1 MAPAQQ
7 HFFLNARLI
16 DPETGRDGMGAL
28 KVCAG
33 LIEAIDFGDA
43 PSLPGLAEA
52 LDQMQAIRA
61 GAQPGPAAPPVTDC
75 GGKPLA
81 PGLIDM
87 RVFVGEPG
95 ARHRE
100 SFRSAGQAAAAGG
113 VTTIVAQP
121 DTDPPMDDPALITF
135 ALARADEVSDV
146 NVLTMG
152 ALTRG
157 LQGTEMSEQRF
168 LLDAG
173 AVALTDG
180 DHAVA
185 DAKILRAAMTYA
197 TATGALIVHHCQD
210 PSLSGGAC
218 ATSGEFAARLGLP
231 TVPAIAERIALERDL
246 ALVES
251 TGARYH
257 ADQVTT
263 AGALPALR
271 RARDAGL
278 KVTAGTSI
286 HHLTLN
292 EYDIADYRTFFKLTP
307 PLRSEDDRRAIVD
320 AVAEGLIDVI
330 VSGHLPQDEEAK
342 RLPFEEAA
350 TGAIGLETF
359 LPATLRL
366 VHDGPLDLVT
376 LFQRA
381 SLAPAQLLGLPG
393 GRLTPGAPA
402 DLVLFDPDAPFLLDR
417 ETLRARSKNTPFD
430 RTRMQGKVLGTWVGG
445 RRVFGGA
452 AGGT

>member
-1 MAPAQQ
+1 MTPAQQ

-16 DPETGRDGMGAL
+16 DPETGRDAPGAM
-28 KVCAG
+28 KVSAG
-33 LIEAIDFGDA
+33 LIEAVDFGDA

-210 PSLSGGAC
+210 PSLSAGAC

-263 AGALPALR
+263 AGALPAPAPGPRCRAEGHGGHVDPSSDAERIRHCGLPHVLQADPTFAQRGRPPRHR
-271 RARDAGL
+271 RRRGR
-278 KVTAGTSI
+278 GS
-286 HHLTLN
+286 
-292 EYDIADYRTFFKLTP
+292 
-307 PLRSEDDRRAIVD
+307 DRRDRPRATCHRTKRPSACPSKRPQPVP
-320 AVAEGLIDVI
+320 
-330 VSGHLPQDEEAK
+330 SGWRPSCPQPCAWSMTGRWIWSRCSGAHPLP
-342 RLPFEEAA
+342 RHSCWGCP
-350 TGAIGLETF
+350 
-359 LPATLRL
+359 
-366 VHDGPLDLVT
+366 
-376 LFQRA
+376 
-381 SLAPAQLLGLPG
+381 
-393 GRLTPGAPA
+393 
-402 DLVLFDPDAPFLLDR
+402 
-417 ETLRARSKNTPFD
+417 
-430 RTRMQGKVLGTWVGG
+430 
-445 RRVFGGA
+445 
-452 AGGT
+452 AGG